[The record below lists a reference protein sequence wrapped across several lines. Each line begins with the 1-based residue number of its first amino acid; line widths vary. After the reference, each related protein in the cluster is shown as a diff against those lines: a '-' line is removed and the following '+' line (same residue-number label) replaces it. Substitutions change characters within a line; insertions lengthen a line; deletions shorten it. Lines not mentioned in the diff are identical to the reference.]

1 MMDKERRNNLRRVIN
16 QCRKILEED
25 VERRLAYYG
34 ILTDGTFLELDKLE
48 HLNAEEI
55 EIRKKIELAIEKE
68 LVGGLDKKEAIHRYI
83 RHTAFTFLNRIA
95 ALRAMEV
102 RSLIKE
108 TIIQKSEYGGR
119 SLKEREIAEANPSL
133 SPYEILKSALIQAF
147 KEVSQEIKI
156 LFDVNSEYSIVFPS
170 EKACRDVIKLLT
182 EDITEN
188 DWKEDDIIGWIYQYF
203 NDEARKEYRKA
214 KRKPK
219 PDDIPVINQFYT
231 PHWIVKA
238 LVDNTL
244 GRLWLEMHPESKL
257 SEFCTYMVPLKN
269 GQNKREVKRV
279 REIKVLDPACGSG
292 HFLVYAFDVLYRMYK
307 EDEPDTSESEIPLLI
322 LENNLFG
329 IDIDLFS
336 TQLAALSLYLKAKTY
351 NPNLKIRKMNIVCA
365 DIRISDGKKR
375 IEFLQ
380 RFRDDPDLQ
389 EIFAKLF
396 DDLSY
401 TYEIGS
407 LLKIR
412 EPFERLFRE
421 RKKGAKQTR
430 FALYGQT
437 QLGKEGIVG
446 QAKFVVETSK
456 NSANFVLIIPKERT
470 IEEMI
475 EELRKFEREAIE
487 AHDMGSLLFATEAE
501 KSVGLLALL
510 SEKYD
515 VVLMNP
521 PYGDMPTKTKEYL
534 KRHYPKTHFDYY
546 AAFIEQAIDLAKDE
560 GYIGAITGRTF
571 MFLRSYQWVREFLFK
586 VKSAPQVILDLGF
599 GVLDVAL
606 ARWAAFTVKKSDK
619 SVTTLFV
626 RLAKFVNEQEK
637 KAAWEKILK
646 AINEGEKHPLVY
658 EISLNELSKIPGS
671 PYAYWLTENLRSLF
685 YKYPPL
691 DKDVTKQWSQQKIA
705 DVKQGLI
712 TGDDVRFTRF
722 WWEIPPTDIG
732 ISSEETKIGKKW
744 VPFTIGTWLDEFYS
758 DISIVVNWNNEGQEI
773 KNYKSPDGK
782 LLSRPQNESFYFK
795 EGLMWMSSPQA
806 GSIMRGSIRRLNV
819 RYLPKSAIFSAA
831 MCGIFPKNYPLWSL
845 LSILNSELLW
855 FLVRIRGEA
864 KFQVSYLASLPIH
877 PLPSDILGRLSYE
890 AYSLLQE
897 WNTGNE
903 PSTIFVK
910 PWILQVLHGF
920 DPDEKPIT
928 QHPLAQQFKWSD
940 WPSTQ
945 QIRSVKGSMESSL
958 KELAELCVKR
968 QYMLNKRIEEIQKE
982 IDDEVYRIYGISEE
996 DKTLIERELTQQ
1008 RGMSLEGGETEEGKT
1023 EEIEEI
1029 EEEKNLIS
1037 VEEHVKRLISYY
1049 IKRAIE
1055 LDEDGIIPLDEMFRD
1070 NLLSKVRELIAQ
1082 DFGKNKVDKI
1092 ELEISE
1098 ILGKSLK
1105 RWIEEDYFDF
1115 HVTLYRRRPIFWQL
1129 TSSNLGKSKLPGV
1142 FSCFIHYHKLD
1153 RDTIPKILA
1162 FYLNPI
1168 KERLYRERER
1178 IFKELEKTRA
1188 SGDRKRINDLSK
1200 AYEESLDKI
1209 NEIENMEKALNIL
1222 HNPRKDKTKL
1232 KPDAKWIEKAIA
1244 EVRDNGWNPI
1254 IDYGVRVNIEPLK
1267 ELKILHPAADRVK

>member
-34 ILTDGTFLELDKLE
+34 IMADGTFLESDKLE

-55 EIRKKIELAIEKE
+55 EVRKKIELAIQKE
-68 LVGGLDKKEAIHRYI
+68 LVGGLDKKEAVHRYI

-102 RSLIKE
+102 RGLIKE
-108 TIIQKSEYGGR
+108 TIIQRSEYGGR
-119 SLKEREIAEANPSL
+119 SLREREIAEANPSL

-156 LFDVNSEYSIVFPS
+156 LFDVNSEYSIIFPS

-182 EDITEN
+182 EDVTEN

-257 SEFCTYMVPLKN
+257 GEFCTYMVPLKN

-292 HFLVYAFDVLYRMYK
+292 HFLVYAFDVLYRMYQ
-307 EDEPDTSESEIPLLI
+307 EDEPNTPASEIPLLI

-351 NPNLKIRKMNIVCA
+351 NRNLKIRKMNIVCA
-365 DIRISDGKKR
+365 DVRISDGKKR

-380 RFRDDPDLQ
+380 RFKDDPDLQ

-412 EPFERLFRE
+412 EPFEKLFRE
-421 RKKGAKQTR
+421 RKKGAKQAR

-515 VVLMNP
+515 VILMNP

-534 KRHYPKTHFDYY
+534 RRCYPKTHFDYY
-546 AAFIEQAIDLAKDE
+546 AAFIEQAIELCLPN
-560 GYIGAITGRTF
+560 GFVGMITSRTF
-571 MFLRSYQWVREFLFK
+571 MFLKWFEKVRKEILYK
-586 VKSAPQVILDLGF
+586 YSKPEVLLDLGSH
-599 GVLDVAL
+599 VLDEAIGV
-606 ARWAAFTVKKSDK
+606 WAATTIRKK
-619 SVTTLFV
+619 
-626 RLAKFVNEQEK
+626 VNEIKE
-637 KAAWEKILK
+637 
-646 AINEGEKHPLVY
+646 
-658 EISLNELSKIPGS
+658 
-671 PYAYWLTENLRSLF
+671 
-685 YKYPPL
+685 
-691 DKDVTKQWSQQKIA
+691 
-705 DVKQGLI
+705 
-712 TGDDVRFTRF
+712 GDDVCIFFSLTPFLSEEKRISIFQEALSLWRKNQQHNILYIKELKTLKKLPGMPYSYWIPDDIINLFSKHRSLGEIAYIKIGLQTGEDPRFVRYF
-722 WWEIPPTDIG
+722 WEVNPKDIG
-732 ISSEETKIGKKW
+732 MKKSW
-744 VPFTIGTWLDEFYS
+744 VPLTKGGERFYS
-758 DISIVVNWNNEGQEI
+758 DVKLVVYWKNSGQEI
-773 KNYKSPDGK
+773 KKYCKS
-782 LLSRPQNESFYFK
+782 SVANEEFYFK
-795 EGLMWMSSPQA
+795 KGLCWSRVLSSVLFDARILPEGVIFDINAVALFPKEEDMLYQILAFLNSSFSAFMFITLDPTLHMRQA
-806 GSIMRGSIRRLNV
+806 GYVSRIPVTQEVLNNEK
-819 RYLPKSAIFSAA
+819 L
-831 MCGIFPKNYPLWSL
+831 KNLAK
-845 LSILNSELLW
+845 
-855 FLVRIRGEA
+855 EA
-864 KFQVSYLASLPIH
+864 H
-877 PLPSDILGRLSYE
+877 DI
-890 AYSLLQE
+890 LQE
-897 WNTGNE
+897 WDTGDE
-903 PSTIFVK
+903 VSTIFIK
-910 PWILQVLHGF
+910 PWMLQMLHGF
-920 DPDEKPIT
+920 NSFRESIT
-928 QHPLAQQFKWSD
+928 DHPLAQQFEYSNRSPLNGVGLIKVSPTTSIKNLAEQCVQQEKLIKQRIHEIQELID
-940 WPSTQ
+940 QAIYEIYDIQKYTEFFEKELKTLRGFPKALKKSYEEAMKPSITIQ
-945 QIRSVKGSMESSL
+945 EHVIRLVSWYIKKVMES
-958 KELAELCVKR
+958 
-968 QYMLNKRIEEIQKE
+968 
-982 IDDEVYRIYGISEE
+982 
-996 DKTLIERELTQQ
+996 
-1008 RGMSLEGGETEEGKT
+1008 
-1023 EEIEEI
+1023 
-1029 EEEKNLIS
+1029 
-1037 VEEHVKRLISYY
+1037 
-1049 IKRAIE
+1049 
-1055 LDEDGIIPLDEMFRD
+1055 DEDGIVTLDE
-1070 NLLSKVRELIAQ
+1070 LLNKVREYIAQ
-1082 DFGKNKVDKI
+1082 DFGKDRVDKI

-1105 RWIEEDYFDF
+1105 EWIEGDYFNF
-1115 HVTLYRRRPIFWQL
+1115 HVSLYRRRPIFWQL
-1129 TSSNLGKSKLPGV
+1129 TSSRLGKSKLPGV
-1142 FSCFIHYHKLD
+1142 FSCFLYYHKLD
-1153 RDTIPKILA
+1153 RDTIPKILS

-1178 IFKELEKTRA
+1178 IFKELEKARTT
-1188 SGDRKRINDLSK
+1188 GDRKRINDLSK
-1200 AYEESLDKI
+1200 AYEESLNKI
-1209 NEIENMEKALNIL
+1209 VEIENMEKALNIL

>member
-34 ILTDGTFLELDKLE
+34 IMADGTFLESDKLE

-55 EIRKKIELAIEKE
+55 EVRKKIELAIQKE
-68 LVGGLDKKEAIHRYI
+68 LVGGLDKKEAVHRYI

-102 RSLIKE
+102 RGLIKE
-108 TIIQKSEYGGR
+108 TIIQRSEYGGR
-119 SLKEREIAEANPSL
+119 SLREREIAEANPSL

-182 EDITEN
+182 EDVTEN

-203 NDEARKEYRKA
+203 NEEARKEYRKA

-257 SEFCTYMVPLKN
+257 GEFCTYMVPLKN

-292 HFLVYAFDVLYRMYK
+292 NFLVYAFDVLYRMYQ
-307 EDEPDTSESEIPLLI
+307 EDEPNTPASEIPLLI

-336 TQLAALSLYLKAKTY
+336 TQLAALSLYLKAKRY
-351 NPNLKIRKMNIVCA
+351 NRNLKIRKMNIVCA
-365 DIRISDGKKR
+365 DVRISDGKKR

-380 RFRDDPDLQ
+380 RFKDDPDLQ
-389 EIFAKLF
+389 EVFAKLF

-412 EPFERLFRE
+412 EPFEKLFRE
-421 RKKGAKQTR
+421 RKKGAKQAR

-446 QAKFVVETSK
+446 QAKFLVETSK
-456 NSANFVLIIPKERT
+456 GSVNSVLVIPKERT

-475 EELRKFEREAIE
+475 EELRKFEKEAIE

-515 VVLMNP
+515 VILMNP

-534 KRHYPKTHFDYY
+534 LKYYPKTHFDYY
-546 AAFIEQAIDLAKDE
+546 AAFIEQAINLAKNE

-571 MFLRSYQWVREFLFK
+571 MFLKWYEWVREVLFK
-586 VKSAPQVILDLGF
+586 ERAPLQIVWDLGF
-599 GVLDVAL
+599 GVLDVAT
-606 ARWAAFTVKKSDK
+606 ARWAAFIAQKSPTK
-619 SVTTLFV
+619 EQKTIMFI
-626 RLAKFVNEQEK
+626 RLTELKGEMEK
-637 KAAWEKILK
+637 KAKWEKILEK
-646 AINEGEKHPLVY
+646 VKVGEPNYLIY
-658 EISLNELSKIPGS
+658 EKSWNELLQVPGTPFSYYAPSICVELFSK
-671 PYAYWLTENLRSLF
+671 F
-685 YKYPPL
+685 PPF
-691 DKDVTKQWSQQKIA
+691 DKDVVGRRNERKIA
-705 DVKQGLI
+705 DVKVGLQ
-712 TGDDVRFTRF
+712 TSEESRFTRF
-722 WWEIPPTDIG
+722 WWEVDIK
-732 ISSEETKIGKKW
+732 KICINRAESYQKKW
-744 VPFTIGTWLDEFYS
+744 VPFAKGGQPFYY
-758 DISIVVNWNNEGQEI
+758 DIPMVVDWANNGEEI
-773 KNYKSPDGK
+773 KKFPAAVIRNEDYYFRSGVAWVDK
-782 LLSRPQNESFYFK
+782 LSWTAQGTFERLKVFLLL
-795 EGLMWMSSPQA
+795 EGC
-806 GSIMRGSIRRLNV
+806 
-819 RYLPKSAIFSAA
+819 IFSQGYHAA
-831 MCGIFPKNYPLWSL
+831 FISDEKKNWILLAWLRSNLVGMLVFLLDPNIQHIKVGNIAHLPFNPKLFESNVLEGCSKEAFSL
-845 LSILNSELLW
+845 LCEW
-855 FLVRIRGEA
+855 KTGDE
-864 KFQVSYLASLPIH
+864 VSTRFI
-877 PLPSDILGRLSYE
+877 
-890 AYSLLQE
+890 
-897 WNTGNE
+897 
-903 PSTIFVK
+903 K
-910 PWILQVLHGF
+910 PWILQVLYGF
-920 DPDEKPIT
+920 NPNEKPVT

-940 WPSTQ
+940 WPSVQ
-945 QIRSVKGSMESSL
+945 EIRSVKGSLDSPL

-968 QYMLNKRIEEIQKE
+968 QIMLNKRIEEIQKE
-982 IDDEVYRIYGISEE
+982 IDDEVYRIYGISDE
-996 DKTLIERELTQQ
+996 DRALIERELTLQQ
-1008 RGMSLEGGETEEGKT
+1008 GLSFEE
-1023 EEIEEI
+1023 EEIEEKAEEV
-1029 EEEKNLIS
+1029 EEEKDMIS
-1037 VEEHVKRLISYY
+1037 AEEHVKRLISYY
-1049 IKRAIE
+1049 VKRTME
-1055 LDEDGIIPLDEMFRD
+1055 SDEDGIIPLDEMFRD
-1070 NLLSKVRELIAQ
+1070 NLINKIREQIAQ

-1105 RWIEEDYFDF
+1105 KWIEEDYFDF

-1129 TSSNLGKSKLPGV
+1129 TSSNFGKSKLPGI
-1142 FSCFIHYHKLD
+1142 FSCFIYYHKLD
-1153 RDTIPKILA
+1153 RDTVPKILA

-1168 KERLYRERER
+1168 KERLYREKER
-1178 IFKELEKTRA
+1178 ILKELEKARA
-1188 SGDRKRINDLSK
+1188 SGDRKRINELSK
-1200 AYEESLDKI
+1200 AYGESLDKI
-1209 NEIENMEKALNIL
+1209 DEIENMEKALNIL